1 LLLGHS
7 HHNKHFFS
15 LYQPLMMLRIALSCR
30 IVLGYFFAL
39 IDRIL
44 DWHRGREG
52 WAFVV
57 VKFEVVAAGGKLL
70 GLSVKKVHALN
81 PETYDEVIANE
92 ELVR

>member
-1 LLLGHS
+1 
-7 HHNKHFFS
+7 
-15 LYQPLMMLRIALSCR
+15 MMLRIALSCR
-30 IVLGYFFAL
+30 IVLGYFLAL
-39 IDRIL
+39 DDRIL

-52 WAFVV
+52 WAFIV

-70 GLSVKKVHALN
+70 SLAIEEVHALN

>member
-1 LLLGHS
+1 
-7 HHNKHFFS
+7 
-15 LYQPLMMLRIALSCR
+15 MMLRIALSCR
-30 IVLGYFFAL
+30 IVLGYFLAL

-44 DWHRGREG
+44 NRYHREG
-52 WAFVV
+52 WAFVI

-70 GLSVKKVHALN
+70 GLAIEEVHAFD

>member
-1 LLLGHS
+1 
-7 HHNKHFFS
+7 
-15 LYQPLMMLRIALSCR
+15 MMLRIALSCR
-30 IVLGYFFAL
+30 IVLGYFLAL

-44 DWHRGREG
+44 NRYHREG

-57 VKFEVVAAGGKLL
+57 VEFEVVAAGGKLL

-81 PETYDEVIANE
+81 PETYNEVIANE